1 VILNVSESLGKTVS
15 RNIPEEKSSA
25 AFEEWQLKI
34 MANNFPLRVCEMA
47 IGVLAKKIANCMQS
61 IQT

>member
-1 VILNVSESLGKTVS
+1 VILNFSESLGKTVS

-25 AFEEWQLKI
+25 VFGEWWLKI
-34 MANNFPLRVCEMA
+34 LVNNFPLRVWEMA
-47 IGVLAKKIANCMQS
+47 ICVLAEKIANCMQR